1 MRLKDKI
8 TIITGGS
15 QGIGEAVAQNF
26 GRHGAKIVIA
36 DINEEAAAK
45 AIDKLHDQDVDAIY
59 VKTDVSDEESV
70 KSLFKRTVDTFGGV
84 DALINNAAA
93 TLRKS
98 AEETELTE
106 WQKVLDVNLT
116 GTFLCSKYAIQE
128 MEKRGGGAIVN
139 MASWHAYRT
148 ITRFAAYAASKGGMT
163 ALTRQMSLD
172 CGPLNIRVNA
182 VCPST
187 VDTPMLYESFK
198 SLPDPEEAFNES
210 LKYQPLGRIAT
221 GEDIANACLF
231 LVSDESSFVSGHS
244 LMVDGAAFNKVARP
258 LMFD

>member
-1 MRLKDKI
+1 MRLKEKV

-15 QGIGEAVAQNF
+15 QGIGEATAKKL
-26 GRHGAKIVIA
+26 GEHGSKIVIA
-36 DINEEAAAK
+36 DIDKETGLKTVRDLQAQGIEA
-45 AIDKLHDQDVDAIY
+45 IFW
-59 VKTDVSDEESV
+59 KTDVSNEQDV
-70 KSLFKRTVDTFGGV
+70 QDLMHVTVEQFGGV
-84 DALINNAAA
+84 DALVNNAAA
-93 TLRKS
+93 TIRKS
-98 AEETELTE
+98 VQDTSLEE
-106 WQKVLDVNLT
+106 WQKVINVNLT
-116 GTFLCSKYAIQE
+116 GAFLCSKYAIPK

-187 VDTPMLYESFK
+187 VDTPMLYETFK
-198 SLPDPEEAFNES
+198 SLPDPEDAFQQT
-210 LKYQPLGRIAT
+210 LDYQPLGRIAT

-231 LVSDESSFVSGHS
+231 LISDESNYISGHS
-244 LMVDGAAFNKVARP
+244 LMVDGGTFNKVARP

>member
-1 MRLKDKI
+1 MRLKGKV

-15 QGIGEAVAQNF
+15 QGIGEATAKKL
-26 GRHGAKIVIA
+26 GEHGSKIIIA
-36 DINEEAAAK
+36 DINEEVGLKTANA
-45 AIDKLHDQDVDAIY
+45 LQGQDIDAIF
-59 VKTDVSDEESV
+59 VKTDVSNEQDV
-70 KSLFKRTVDTFGGV
+70 KDLIQTAEAHFGGL
-84 DALINNAAA
+84 DALVNNAAA

-98 AEETELTE
+98 AKDTSLEE
-106 WQKVLDVNLT
+106 WQKVLNVNLT
-116 GTFLCSKYAIQE
+116 GTFLCSKYAISA

-163 ALTRQMSLD
+163 ALTRQMALD

-198 SLPDPEEAFNES
+198 SLPDPEEAFSQS
-210 LKYQPLGRIAT
+210 LAYQPLGRIAT

-231 LVSDESSFVSGHS
+231 LISDESSYISGHS
-244 LMVDGAAFNKVARP
+244 LMLDGGTFNKVARP